1 MIGIFITYIVDYR
14 WKWTQYEL
22 KLNNTHILK
31 LAYECILAEETWVT
45 QGKLEGLTPMKFE
58 QAWNG
63 LYSAAVDID
72 DVLV

>member
-1 MIGIFITYIVDYR
+1 MQMDKI
-14 WKWTQYEL
+14 WS

-31 LAYECILAEETWVT
+31 LSYECILSEETWVT
-45 QGKLEGLTPMKFE
+45 QGKLEGLTPMKSE

-63 LYSAAVDID
+63 LYCAAAYII